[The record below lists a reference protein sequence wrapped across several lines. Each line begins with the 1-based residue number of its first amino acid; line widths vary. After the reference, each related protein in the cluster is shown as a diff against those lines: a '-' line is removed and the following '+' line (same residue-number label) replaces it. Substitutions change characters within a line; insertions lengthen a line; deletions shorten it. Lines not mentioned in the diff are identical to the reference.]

1 MVTIY
6 TPETACANC
15 AATKRALEK
24 KNIPYTVEVLREDH
38 PKRDEFRA
46 AGFAAFPIV
55 ITDTDSWCG
64 FRPDK
69 ILQLTEA
76 E

>member
-6 TPETACANC
+6 TPDSVCAIC
-15 AATKRALEK
+15 EATKRALEK
-24 KNIPYTVEVLREDH
+24 KNIPYTIEVLGETN
-38 PKRDEFRA
+38 PKRVEFRA

-55 ITDTDSWCG
+55 ITNTDSWCG

>member
-1 MVTIY
+1 MVTVY

-24 KNIPYTVEVLREDH
+24 KNIPYTVEVLGEEHPQRE
-38 PKRDEFRA
+38 EFRA
-46 AGFAAFPIV
+46 EGFTAFPV
-55 ITDTDSWCG
+55 VVTDAGSWCG

-69 ILQLTEA
+69 ILQLTGA
-76 E
+76 D